1 MEASA
6 SAPDPASAAPRAL
19 LPLLTSPPRFIH
31 LPPRPS
37 ARRNGRG
44 WSGGLLLR
52 PPPLRRQD
60 PGARAR
66 RTTSCCC
73 LSSGSSAD
81 LLQGGGSL
89 VAAAALL
96 AALQVVWLRCCRA
109 GHGGSPEVLLEDDK
123 NFVNKALGTTK
134 AVYESNCAPQTT
146 HDNGFSELCVSGR
159 MSVDEMHCKAH
170 SFSCVNTVHKETQA
184 YSVITPWTSLD
195 TSVDISRPEEVCFST
210 PTAKTSYIEK
220 VTSAPAMPQSVSEG
234 QDKSK
239 YFSSTVGWVVGLPHQ
254 FLSLSGQKEVIQ
266 NSQGH
271 TDKPMD
277 KEDANLVGCSQSDQE
292 EHLDL
297 TSLSSF
303 KRIAENHRNFVPQTS
318 NSNLF
323 EPRHAIEFANSYAGG
338 SYLPAGQFTPVACLR
353 EGPLSKQ
360 KKSVKDHDGATVI
373 GWSISNILNKEN
385 PDNFATANR
394 GGLNGTKDILDYLK
408 RYNSFLMDGRLKD
421 CVDLLEI
428 MDQKGLLDMKK
439 IHHASFFSA
448 CKKQRAVLEALR
460 FCRLIDSPKM
470 STFNMLLSV
479 CANSHDF
486 DGALQVMVL
495 LNEAGLKPDCK
506 LYTTLIST
514 CAKCGKVDAMF
525 EVFHE
530 MVSAGIEPNVNT
542 YSALIDGCGR
552 AGQVAKAFGAYG
564 IMSSKKVKPDRV
576 VFNALISA
584 CGESGAVARAFD
596 VLSEMTAESS
606 ESKGTKPILPDHV
619 TVGALMKTCIQAGQ
633 TDRAREVYK
642 MLQEY
647 DIKGTPEVY
656 TIALRSCSLTADL
669 GFALKIYEDMNKIGV
684 KPDEMFLS
692 ALVDVAGHA
701 RRADAAFE
709 IMKDARAK
717 GIQVGTMAYSSLM
730 GACCN
735 AKDWK
740 KALQLYEE
748 IKLIK
753 LIPTVST
760 LNALITSL
768 CDADQVSKAVDV
780 LNEMNRLGV
789 HPNEI
794 TYSVLLVACERNGEA
809 QHGLDL
815 FEQLKIDGIRLN
827 PTIVGCLTGLCLQM
841 FDTDLSLGNI
851 IVKFNLGKPQ
861 IDSKW
866 TSAAIKVYREAIS
879 TGLLPSSDVL
889 SQVLGCLRLP
899 HDSSLKNTFIENMG
913 LSCDIPQHPNVN
925 SLFEGFGEY
934 DIRAFSILEE
944 AASLGAVESIS
955 MKDARIV
962 IDARKSKIYTAEVSL
977 LTTLRSLKHRL
988 AAGARL
994 PNVTILL
1001 PTEKK
1006 QVDFDEREKMLKLAG
1021 RIGQAVGALLR
1032 RLGISYQGEESHG
1045 RMRIDGLTLRRW
1057 FNPKLKSTS
1066 STAAPADLLPLPSRL
1081 AKGIADQ
1088 QREIRNLSLE

>member
-6 SAPDPASAAPRAL
+6 PASATPHAL
-19 LPLLTSPPRFIH
+19 LPLLASPPRFLH

-37 ARRNGRG
+37 ARRHGRSG
-44 WSGGLLLR
+44 SGGCLLLR
-52 PPPLRRQD
+52 PPPRRRQE
-60 PGARAR
+60 PGGARTR
-66 RTTSCCC
+66 RVLTCCC
-73 LSSGSSAD
+73 SLTNGGAAD
-81 LLQGGGSL
+81 VLFGGGSL
-89 VAAAALL
+89 VATAAFL
-96 AALQVVWLRCCRA
+96 AALQVLWLRW
-109 GHGGSPEVLLEDDK
+109 GGDSSEVHLEDDK
-123 NFVNKALGTTK
+123 TIVNNAQATTEP
-134 AVYESNCAPQTT
+134 VYDSNCGPQTT
-146 HDNGFSELCVSGR
+146 PSNDFSELCVSGR
-159 MSVDEMHCKAH
+159 VTVDEIDSKACN
-170 SFSCVNTVHKETQA
+170 FSRVNTVHKEMQN
-184 YSVITPWTSLD
+184 YSVVTPCTSLD
-195 TSVDISRPEEVCFST
+195 ALVHIPGPEEARCSS
-210 PTAKTSYIEK
+210 PMAKTSYIEK
-220 VTSAPAMPQSVSEG
+220 VTGVPARPVSVSGHDE
-234 QDKSK
+234 SNC
-239 YFSSTVGWVVGLPHQ
+239 FSTRSGEVVGLPYQ
-254 FLSLSGQKEVIQ
+254 FLSISGQKGMIQ
-266 NSQGH
+266 NDQGH
-271 TDKPMD
+271 IDKPLD
-277 KEDANLVGCSQSDQE
+277 SEGANLFGSHQGNQM
-292 EHLDL
+292 EHLEL
-297 TSLSSF
+297 ASLSSF
-303 KRIAENHRNFVPQTS
+303 KRIAENHRNFVPHAS
-318 NSNLF
+318 NSSSF
-323 EPRHAIEFANSYAGG
+323 EPRKAIEFRKSYTGF
-338 SYLPAGQFTPVACLR
+338 SYLPAGRFSPVACLR
-353 EGPLSKQ
+353 EGPLSEQ
-360 KKSVKDHDGATVI
+360 KKAVKGHENATVN
-373 GWSISNILNKEN
+373 GWNISKILGKDN
-385 PDNFATANR
+385 PDNFAPAKR
-394 GGLNGTKDILDYLK
+394 GGLKGMNDTLDYL
-408 RYNSFLMDGRLKD
+408 RIYNSFLMDGRLKD
-421 CVDLLEI
+421 CVDLLES
-428 MDQKGLLDMKK
+428 MDQKGLLDMTK
-439 IHHASFFSA
+439 IHHASFFSM
-448 CKKQRAVLEALR
+448 CKRKRAVSEALR

-479 CANSHDF
+479 CAHSQDF

-495 LNEAGLKPDCK
+495 LKDAGLKPDCK

-530 MVSAGIEPNVNT
+530 MVSAGIEPNLNT
-542 YSALIDGCGR
+542 YSALIDGCAR

-564 IMSSKKVKPDRV
+564 IMRSKKVKPDRV

-584 CGESGAVARAFD
+584 CGESGAVDRAFD
-596 VLSEMTAESS
+596 VLSEMTSESS
-606 ESKGTKPILPDHV
+606 ESKGTGPILPDHV

-633 TDRAREVYK
+633 ADRAREVYK

-656 TIALRSCSLTADL
+656 TIALRSCSLTGDL

-717 GIQVGTMAYSSLM
+717 DLQVGTVAYSSLM

-740 KALQLYEE
+740 KALLLYEE
-748 IKLIK
+748 IKSIK
-753 LIPTVST
+753 LIPTVSMM
-760 LNALITSL
+760 NALITSL
-768 CDADQVSKAVDV
+768 CDGDQVSKAVDV
-780 LNEMNRLGV
+780 LNEMNRFGLR
-789 HPNEI
+789 PNEI
-794 TYSVLLVACERNGEA
+794 TYSVLFVACERNCEA

-815 FEQLKIDGIRLN
+815 LEQLKPDGIGLN

-841 FDTDLSLGNI
+841 FDNDLSLGNI

-861 IDSKW
+861 IDNKW
-866 TSAAIKVYREAIS
+866 TSAAIRVYREAIS
-879 TGLLPSSDVL
+879 AGLLPSSDVL

-913 LSCDIPQHPNVN
+913 ISCDVPQHPNVN

-955 MKDARIV
+955 MKESRIV
-962 IDARKSKIYTAEVSL
+962 IDARKSKMYTVEVSL
-977 LTTLRSLKHRL
+977 LTTL
-988 AAGARL
+988 RL

-1006 QVDFDEREKMLKLAG
+1006 QVDLDERERTLKLAG
-1021 RIGQAVGALLR
+1021 RIGQAVGSLLR

-1045 RMRIDGLTLRRW
+1045 RMKINGLTLRRW
-1057 FNPKLKSTS
+1057 FNPKLQRTPA
-1066 STAAPADLLPLPSRL
+1066 TAAPTDLLPLQSRL

>member
-6 SAPDPASAAPRAL
+6 PVSTSAAAI
-19 LPLLTSPPRFIH
+19 LPLYASPARFLH
-31 LPPRPS
+31 LPLRPS
-37 ARRNGRG
+37 ARRQGRSG
-44 WSGGLLLR
+44 GGSGGGLLLR
-52 PPPLRRQD
+52 APPLRRLD
-60 PGARAR
+60 RSVLRP
-66 RTTSCCC
+66 TSCCC
-73 LSSGSSAD
+73 LLRGGSENM
-81 LLQGGGSL
+81 LLGFDSL
-89 VAAAALL
+89 VAIAALL
-96 AALQVVWLRCCRA
+96 AALQLVWLRWRGA
-109 GHGGSPEVLLEDDK
+109 VHGGSTSTKVLHENEK
-123 NFVNKALGTTK
+123 SVVNKVLGTTK
-134 AVYESNCAPQTT
+134 SVYNSNCPAQKT
-146 HDNGFSELCVSGR
+146 HGNVFTEPRVSGEV
-159 MSVDEMHCKAH
+159 MGDEMHCNNGI
-170 SFSCVNTVHKETQA
+170 FSNVNTVHKETQV
-184 YSVITPWTSLD
+184 YSAVTPWASLD
-195 TSVDISRPEEVCFST
+195 TSVHDSRPGEVSCST
-210 PTAKTSYIEK
+210 PQAETSSIEQ
-220 VTSAPAMPQSVSEG
+220 VTSIREMQYSVSEG
-234 QDKSK
+234 QSKRK
-239 YFSSTVGWVVGLPHQ
+239 YFSNRRSQIAGLPHH
-254 FLSLSGQKEVIQ
+254 FLSLSEPKDLVKNDQGRTNKQTYSEHA
-266 NSQGH
+266 NS
-271 TDKPMD
+271 
-277 KEDANLVGCSQSDQE
+277 VGCHLSDQE

-303 KRIAENHRNFVPQTS
+303 KSIEETPLNFVPYGS
-318 NSNLF
+318 NSTSS
-323 EPRHAIEFANSYAGG
+323 EPRKSIEFANSYAGG
-338 SYLPAGQFTPVACLR
+338 SYLPAGQFAPVACLR
-353 EGPLSKQ
+353 DGPVSKQ
-360 KKSVKDHDGATVI
+360 KKAVKDHDGATVI
-373 GWSISNILNKEN
+373 GLNLSNFLKEN
-385 PDNFATANR
+385 PNNFHPAKR
-394 GGLNGTKDILDYLK
+394 GELKVMNDTSEYL
-408 RYNSFLMDGRLKD
+408 RTYNSFLMDGRLKD
-421 CVDLLEI
+421 CVDLLEN
-428 MDQKGLLDMKK
+428 MQQKGLLDIKK

-460 FCRLIDSPKM
+460 FVRLIDNPKM

-479 CANSHDF
+479 CANAQDF

-495 LNEAGLKPDCK
+495 LKEAGLKPDCK

-514 CAKCGKVDAMF
+514 CAKCGKVEAMF

-542 YSALIDGCGR
+542 YSALIDGCAK

-606 ESKGTKPILPDHV
+606 ESKGSKPILPDHV

-633 TDRAREVYK
+633 ADRAREVYR

-647 DIKGTPEVY
+647 NIKGTPEVY
-656 TIALRSCSLTADL
+656 TIALRSCSLTGDL
-669 GFALKIYEDMNKIGV
+669 GFALKIYDDMNKIGV

-701 RRADAAFE
+701 KRADAAFE
-709 IMKDARAK
+709 IIKDARAK
-717 GIQVGTMAYSSLM
+717 GLQVGTMVYSSLM

-748 IKLIK
+748 IKSINLT
-753 LIPTVST
+753 PTVSMM
-760 LNALITSL
+760 NALITSL
-768 CDADQVSKAVDV
+768 CDGDQVSKAVDA
-780 LNEMNRLGV
+780 LIEMNGLGV
-789 HPNEI
+789 RPNEI
-794 TYSVLLVACERNGEA
+794 TYSVLFVACERNGEG
-809 QHGLDL
+809 QQGLDL
-815 FEQLKIDGIRLN
+815 YDQLKMHGIDLN
-827 PTIVGCLTGLCLQM
+827 PTIIGCLTGLCLQM
-841 FDTDLSLGNI
+841 FENDLSLGNV

-861 IDSKW
+861 IDNKW
-866 TSAAIKVYREAIS
+866 TFSAIKVYRDAIS
-879 TGLLPSSDVL
+879 SGLLPSNDVL

-899 HDSSLKNTFIENMG
+899 HDGSLKSTFIEYMG
-913 LSCDIPQHPNVN
+913 ITCDISRHPNIN

-934 DIRAFSILEE
+934 DVRAFSILEE

-955 MKDARIV
+955 MKDTRIV
-962 IDARKSKIYTAEVSL
+962 IDARKSKIYAAEVTL

-994 PNVTILL
+994 PSVTILL

-1006 QVDFDEREKMLKLAG
+1006 QVDLEEREKTLKLAG
-1021 RIGQAVGALLR
+1021 RIGQAIGALLR

-1045 RMRIDGLTLRRW
+1045 RMRINGLTLRRW

-1066 STAAPADLLPLPSRL
+1066 STAAPAHLLALPSRL